1 MSCHRRCSIWLMTQT
16 GRPSSIT
23 TAWTARFSSSEAGP
37 VPEVEEAEEGGV
49 RSGEHG
55 GRAGV
60 GQPLQPVGVAQPAA
74 RRLVAEAGL
83 RAGGG
88 VPDGVITGGA
98 VLSSR
103 VRCVGR
109 KKKKVSWLWLMSRF
123 LRLRPRVVD
132 WLGSEVARCCLA
144 TSMT

>member
-1 MSCHRRCSIWLMTQT
+1 MTQT

-109 KKKKVSWLWLMSRF
+109 KKKFIVALADVAVPPAAPASG
-123 LRLRPRVVD
+123 RLVGFGGGALLLSNFYD
-132 WLGSEVARCCLA
+132 LK
-144 TSMT
+144 

>member
-1 MSCHRRCSIWLMTQT
+1 MTQT

-23 TAWTARFSSSEAGP
+23 TAWTARFSSSEAGVGPRPDDAP

-109 KKKKVSWLWLMSRF
+109 KKKNYRGF
-123 LRLRPRVVD
+123 
-132 WLGSEVARCCLA
+132 G
-144 TSMT
+144 